1 MSAVPNRDR
10 ASAAADAAEQR
21 ASAPVPREREDA
33 AVAGQGAAVDRL
45 TAMGFTLEHSRFG
58 LAQGFPSVEEAVAF
72 LFAGGADDLD
82 AQRVLASSTPAGTAL
97 LRPGASRG
105 TEACGVLA
113 GGGASAT
120 GRRSGTAPLRLGAPS
135 ASTTRSAPPATQDP
149 ARAAPAVAVPSP
161 VPPATAA
168 APSETATATPGTA
181 PATATSPV
189 LAPVLAPDPAPG
201 NRAAPAVADSRG
213 WRNNPAYKPRGGWR
227 VKRAEVMAA
236 LKDAKT
242 RKDPAAVSAAEALLR
257 QDDHRK
263 PADRSDARAADAEVT
278 GSGRSGRQG
287 QGGKGG
293 RRSKA
298 RTPNKRRKREKQ
310 GVVRR
315 GRQKKTGPARAV
327 TFSPAPVIRRFRR

>member
-135 ASTTRSAPPATQDP
+135 ASTTRSAPPATHVDEVAVRAMRLRRFGVEAPIAETLDAVEEEVSAEEVP
-149 ARAAPAVAVPSP
+149 AAVVPAVEAAAAAEAAVAEA
-161 VPPATAA
+161 ATAA
-168 APSETATATPGTA
+168 E
-181 PATATSPV
+181 
-189 LAPVLAPDPAPG
+189 
-201 NRAAPAVADSRG
+201 AAAA
-213 WRNNPAYKPRGGWR
+213 
-227 VKRAEVMAA
+227 AEVVA
-236 LKDAKT
+236 
-242 RKDPAAVSAAEALLR
+242 AAV
-257 QDDHRK
+257 QH
-263 PADRSDARAADAEVT
+263 
-278 GSGRSGRQG
+278 G
-287 QGGKGG
+287 
-293 RRSKA
+293 
-298 RTPNKRRKREKQ
+298 
-310 GVVRR
+310 
-315 GRQKKTGPARAV
+315 
-327 TFSPAPVIRRFRR
+327 

>member
-1 MSAVPNRDR
+1 
-10 ASAAADAAEQR
+10 
-21 ASAPVPREREDA
+21 
-33 AVAGQGAAVDRL
+33 
-45 TAMGFTLEHSRFG
+45 MGFTLEHSRFG

-278 GSGRSGRQG
+278 GSGRSGPSRSGREGRATIESPDAQ
-287 QGGKGG
+287 QAQEAREAG
-293 RRSKA
+293 RRPPGEAEEDGSGA
-298 RTPNKRRKREKQ
+298 RGDILSGAGDPQVPQVALTSVLRSVSLLCDLNEGK
-310 GVVRR
+310 
-315 GRQKKTGPARAV
+315 
-327 TFSPAPVIRRFRR
+327 

>member
-120 GRRSGTAPLRLGAPS
+120 GRRSGTARSGWAHPRHLLLAPHRRLRRTRRALRRRSLCRRRYLRPQPQRRLRRQQQLQGQLRLQQ
-135 ASTTRSAPPATQDP
+135 R
-149 ARAAPAVAVPSP
+149 ARC
-161 VPPATAA
+161 
-168 APSETATATPGTA
+168 
-181 PATATSPV
+181 
-189 LAPVLAPDPAPG
+189 
-201 NRAAPAVADSRG
+201 
-213 WRNNPAYKPRGGWR
+213 W
-227 VKRAEVMAA
+227 
-236 LKDAKT
+236 
-242 RKDPAAVSAAEALLR
+242 LR
-257 QDDHRK
+257 C
-263 PADRSDARAADAEVT
+263 
-278 GSGRSGRQG
+278 
-287 QGGKGG
+287 
-293 RRSKA
+293 
-298 RTPNKRRKREKQ
+298 
-310 GVVRR
+310 
-315 GRQKKTGPARAV
+315 
-327 TFSPAPVIRRFRR
+327 

>member
-1 MSAVPNRDR
+1 
-10 ASAAADAAEQR
+10 
-21 ASAPVPREREDA
+21 
-33 AVAGQGAAVDRL
+33 
-45 TAMGFTLEHSRFG
+45 MGFTLEQSRFG
-58 LAQGFPSVEEAVAF
+58 LAQGFPSVEEAVEF

-82 AQRVLASSTPAGTAL
+82 AQRVLASSAPAGTAL
-97 LRPGASRG
+97 PRPGVSPG
-105 TEACGVLA
+105 TEARGVLA
-113 GGGASAT
+113 GGGARAT
-120 GRRSGTAPLRLGAPS
+120 GGCSGTAPLRLGAPS
-135 ASTTRSAPPATQDP
+135 ASPTQTTQDP

-168 APSETATATPGTA
+168 ALSVTAAATPGTA
-181 PATATSPV
+181 PATATGPV
-189 LAPVLAPDPAPG
+189 LAPVLALAPAPG
-201 NRAAPAVADSRG
+201 NRAADASPDDSRG
-213 WRNNPAYKPRGGWR
+213 WRNNPAYKRRGGWR
-227 VKRAEVMAA
+227 VKRADAMTA

-257 QDDHRK
+257 RDDHRK
-263 PADRSDARAADAEVT
+263 PADRSDARASVAEVT

-298 RTPNKRRKREKQ
+298 RTSSKRGKREKQ

-327 TFSPAPVIRRFRR
+327 TFSPAPVIRRIRR

>member
-21 ASAPVPREREDA
+21 AAAPVPREREDA
-33 AVAGQGAAVDRL
+33 VVAGQGAAVDRL
-45 TAMGFTLEHSRFG
+45 TAMGFTLEQSRFG
-58 LAQGFPSVEEAVAF
+58 LAQGFPSVEEAVEF

-82 AQRVLASSTPAGTAL
+82 AQRVLASS
-97 LRPGASRG
+97 
-105 TEACGVLA
+105 
-113 GGGASAT
+113 
-120 GRRSGTAPLRLGAPS
+120 
-135 ASTTRSAPPATQDP
+135 

-168 APSETATATPGTA
+168 ALSVTAAATPGTA
-181 PATATSPV
+181 PATATGPV
-189 LAPVLAPDPAPG
+189 LAPVLALAPAPG
-201 NRAAPAVADSRG
+201 KRAADASPDDSRG
-213 WRNNPAYKPRGGWR
+213 WRNNPAYKRRGGWR
-227 VKRAEVMAA
+227 VKRADAMTA

-257 QDDHRK
+257 RDDHRK
-263 PADRSDARAADAEVT
+263 PADRSDARASVAEVT

-298 RTPNKRRKREKQ
+298 RTPNKRGKREKQ